1 MVVDSLELERGLT
14 VADFDTPSLLQAI
27 DDIDKGN
34 YSSAVEILTPLAE
47 AGNPKAQCNL
57 ASMFQCGLGVKTDGE
72 KAVKLYLRVARQNI
86 RKEMLSA
93 IAYHNLATIYT
104 TGLPYIERDSGKAVE
119 FEARA
124 KELGFE
130 A

>member
-1 MVVDSLELERGLT
+1 MAS
-14 VADFDTPSLLQAI
+14 FDTPSLLQAV

-34 YSSAVEILTPLAE
+34 HSSAVELLTPLA
-47 AGNPKAQCNL
+47 AACNPKAQCSL
-57 ASMFQCGLGVKTDGE
+57 ASMFQCGLGVETDGK
-72 KAVKLYLRVARQNI
+72 KAIELYLEVARQNI
-86 RKEMLSA
+86 REELLSA

-104 TGLPYIERDSGKAVE
+104 AGLLQIERDDEKAAE

-130 A
+130 M